1 MIRVHQ
7 DFRKQH
13 ALAEPYKAC
22 PIHVLGRRRMF
33 SPRAVQVPTP
43 LSSFRKKKAIPH
55 HRRFPHIN
63 SSFPEIGLFCLYPT
77 HIEEFI

>member
-1 MIRVHQ
+1 
-7 DFRKQH
+7 
-13 ALAEPYKAC
+13 
-22 PIHVLGRRRMF
+22 MF

-77 HIEEFI
+77 HIEEFIWMKKKNGVYHEATPCKTTKRYLKP